1 MEKEFIFLRHGETE
15 WNKLNRYQGSLNIG
29 LNERGREQARQA
41 ASLLEETREIDLIVS
56 SDLDRARDTASVVG
70 ERMGLEVQ
78 LRQDLRE
85 MDFGI
90 WEGKDYPTIQEESP
104 EAYQKWLE
112 DPVKNPPPEGESLVD
127 FKERVVGVCQEILER
142 EEEDVL
148 IVCHGGVIMAYLA
161 HILGMDLRDYRR
173 LRVSNA
179 GISQVSYYE
188 RQPVLHTFNCTNHLS

>member
-15 WNKLNRYQGSLNIG
+15 WNKLSRYQGSLNIG

-41 ASLLEETREIDLIVS
+41 ASLLETREIDLIVS
-56 SDLDRARDTASVVG
+56 SDLDRAHDTARVVG

-78 LRQDLRE
+78 LRQNLRE

-90 WEGKDYPTIQEESP
+90 WEGKDYPAIQEETP
-104 EAYQKWLE
+104 EAYQKWLD
-112 DPVKNPPPEGESLVD
+112 DPVNNPPPEGESLVD
-127 FKERVVGVCQEILER
+127 FKERVVGVCQEILE
-142 EEEDVL
+142 EEEETVL

-173 LRVSNA
+173 LKVSNA
-179 GISQVSYYE
+179 GISRVLFHDS
-188 RQPVLHTFNCTNHLS
+188 QPVLRTFNCTAHLN